1 MDNYQK
7 LVEKISSI
15 SGLSIEEIDRR
26 VEGKRAKLSGL
37 VSKEGAAQIVAAE
50 QGINFDKERLKIS
63 ELAQG
68 MKRANVLG
76 KVIEVLPVREYDK
89 NGRQGKIGK
98 LKIADESSTALV
110 VFWDTNHIS
119 LIEEGKI
126 INGSVIEISNGNV
139 RNNEIHLGSFSD
151 VKISSEKMDN
161 VVEKRVMAIRKLND
175 VKPGDSFK
183 TRAVVVQ
190 SFEPRYF
197 EVCSECRKK
206 VVDGQCMVHGA
217 IKAEKR
223 ALLNVVLDD
232 GNETMKA
239 ILFGEN
245 IKKLGLSDEEIFSL
259 EKFNEKK
266 TSFLGEE
273 KVFTGNLRANQLYN
287 SIEFYVD
294 SIEEFNADELI
305 KELQAGK

>member
-1 MDNYQK
+1 
-7 LVEKISSI
+7 
-15 SGLSIEEIDRR
+15 
-26 VEGKRAKLSGL
+26 
-37 VSKEGAAQIVAAE
+37 
-50 QGINFDKERLKIS
+50 
-63 ELAQG
+63 
-68 MKRANVLG
+68 
-76 KVIEVLPVREYDK
+76 
-89 NGRQGKIGK
+89 
-98 LKIADESSTALV
+98 
-110 VFWDTNHIS
+110 
-119 LIEEGKI
+119 
-126 INGSVIEISNGNV
+126 
-139 RNNEIHLGSFSD
+139 
-151 VKISSEKMDN
+151 
-161 VVEKRVMAIRKLND
+161 
-175 VKPGDSFK
+175 
-183 TRAVVVQ
+183 
-190 SFEPRYF
+190 
-197 EVCSECRKK
+197 
-206 VVDGQCMVHGA
+206 MVHGA

>member
-126 INGSVIEISNGNV
+126 VNGSVIEISNGNV

>member
-1 MDNYQK
+1 MRYLKVFFACSLYLFERHNTYKRSRDSSSMDNYQK

-139 RNNEIHLGSFSD
+139 RNNEKRLLMG
-151 VKISSEKMDN
+151 N
-161 VVEKRVMAIRKLND
+161 VWFMGQLKLRK
-175 VKPGDSFK
+175 
-183 TRAVVVQ
+183 
-190 SFEPRYF
+190 ERY
-197 EVCSECRKK
+197 
-206 VVDGQCMVHGA
+206 
-217 IKAEKR
+217 
-223 ALLNVVLDD
+223 
-232 GNETMKA
+232 
-239 ILFGEN
+239 
-245 IKKLGLSDEEIFSL
+245 
-259 EKFNEKK
+259 
-266 TSFLGEE
+266 
-273 KVFTGNLRANQLYN
+273 
-287 SIEFYVD
+287 
-294 SIEEFNADELI
+294 
-305 KELQAGK
+305 